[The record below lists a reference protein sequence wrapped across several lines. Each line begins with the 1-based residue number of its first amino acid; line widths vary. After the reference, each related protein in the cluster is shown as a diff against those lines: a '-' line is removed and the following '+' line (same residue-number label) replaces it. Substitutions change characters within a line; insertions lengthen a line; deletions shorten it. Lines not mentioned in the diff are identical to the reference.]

1 MGYPGRSPNSPQL
14 RSEGKEKGVGAQTLS
29 LVRASSTALTWEAA
43 SHPSSL
49 QPLGTHPLTA
59 CLSQARAGRF
69 SQGSN

>member
-29 LVRASSTALTWEAA
+29 LARASSTALTWEAA